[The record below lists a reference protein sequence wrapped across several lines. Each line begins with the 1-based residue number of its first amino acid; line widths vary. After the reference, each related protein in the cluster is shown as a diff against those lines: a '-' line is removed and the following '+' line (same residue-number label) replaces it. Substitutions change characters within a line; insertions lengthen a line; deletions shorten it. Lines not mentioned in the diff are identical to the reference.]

1 MKQILHLS
9 LLLALVF
16 TSSSLRAQNEA
27 INIDSLKAEIKQE
40 LKQEILNDV
49 KAEVEIKQDKKLNF
63 NLYGFIRN
71 FVCYD
76 TRQNLT
82 SMGDTFNI
90 MPLDELLNEDGTADL
105 NQSSELTFVAF
116 TTRLGLD
123 IAGPRL
129 GKATSMAKV
138 EADFCGY

>member
-49 KAEVEIKQDKKLNF
+49 KAEVEI
-63 NLYGFIRN
+63 
-71 FVCYD
+71 
-76 TRQNLT
+76 
-82 SMGDTFNI
+82 
-90 MPLDELLNEDGTADL
+90 
-105 NQSSELTFVAF
+105 
-116 TTRLGLD
+116 
-123 IAGPRL
+123 
-129 GKATSMAKV
+129 
-138 EADFCGY
+138 

>member
-27 INIDSLKAEIKQE
+27 INIDSLKAEI
-40 LKQEILNDV
+40 KQEILNDV

-90 MPLDELLNEDGTADL
+90 MH
-105 NQSSELTFVAF
+105 LTSYSTKTV
-116 TTRLGLD
+116 
-123 IAGPRL
+123 PRI
-129 GKATSMAKV
+129 
-138 EADFCGY
+138 